1 MFGLDYFMF
10 IIKGKYKLLMLFEMN
25 AEKGNY
31 KDVKVYMI

>member
-1 MFGLDYFMF
+1 M
-10 IIKGKYKLLMLFEMN
+10 KKKKKYPKKKKKLLMLFEMN